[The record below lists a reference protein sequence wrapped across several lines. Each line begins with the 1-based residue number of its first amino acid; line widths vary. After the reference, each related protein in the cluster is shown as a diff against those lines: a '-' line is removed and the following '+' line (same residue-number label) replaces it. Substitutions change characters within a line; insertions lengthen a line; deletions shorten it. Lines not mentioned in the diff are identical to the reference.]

1 MPNDFD
7 ELQEQGKIEDYWKII
22 VRQRWTILTSLFLCW
37 VVIWSLGWL
46 LPSHYRSE
54 AVIQVEQQK
63 VPEHY
68 VLPNVTLDLSDRVQS
83 MTQQI
88 LSRTRLQTTIDRF
101 HLYPPT
107 HGVRGLLQSGDAVE
121 QMRKDIKVEV
131 VESNKPG
138 RSGQPTAFKI
148 GYTAAS
154 PEMAQQINSELTSL
168 FINENLKSQQQL

>member
-7 ELQEQGKIEDYWKII
+7 EYQEQGFRKMEDYWQII
-22 VRQRWTILTSLFLCW
+22 VRQRWAILIPLFLCW
-37 VVIWSLGWL
+37 VVVWSLGWL
-46 LPSHYRSE
+46 LPSHHRSE

-101 HLYPPT
+101 HLYPPV
-107 HGVRGLLQSGDAVE
+107 HGVKRLLQFGDPIE

-131 VESNKPG
+131 VQNTKAGGP

-148 GYTAAS
+148 SYKATS
-154 PEMAQQINSELTSL
+154 PELAQQVN
-168 FINENLKSQQQL
+168 